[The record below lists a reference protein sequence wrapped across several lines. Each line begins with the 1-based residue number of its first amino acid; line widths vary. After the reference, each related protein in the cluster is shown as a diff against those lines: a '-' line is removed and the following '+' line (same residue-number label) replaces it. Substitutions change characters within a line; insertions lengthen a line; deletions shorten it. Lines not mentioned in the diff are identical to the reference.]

1 MSCNLL
7 RRSRINP
14 LFLSIHE
21 LLGPDQRRKN
31 ISIQKQPALMHP
43 ARNRHS
49 QKNRSSH
56 RRRSVKNGVLKNF
69 VKLTGKH
76 LCQSLFFNKGLSL
89 ELYLSHASVSVI
101 LLSMQVIITSTQCVI
116 GLLICGNSSS
126 WLPNLNL
133 IYETPQSGEGSGL
146 LSTKLRKLN
155 TEAAFQRCSFKK
167 VFWKYAA
174 NL

>member
-1 MSCNLL
+1 MTCFGFD
-7 RRSRINP
+7 
-14 LFLSIHE
+14 LFKA
-21 LLGPDQRRKN
+21 LLGSTPFLLCVNGLSNDA
-31 ISIQKQPALMHP
+31 IC
-43 ARNRHS
+43 RNSRPEVFC
-49 QKNRSSH
+49 KK
-56 RRRSVKNGVLKNF
+56 VVLRNF

-89 ELYLSHASVSVI
+89 QLYLSHASVSVI

-167 VFWKYAA
+167 VF
-174 NL
+174 